1 MVLDQL
7 NMDSYSGIL
16 KDNGSNLT
24 EYTVP
29 GLVKTQVLLK
39 KDHACFG
46 FYCAFSGFIN
56 FLIYFM
62 FHNIA

>member
-7 NMDSYSGIL
+7 NIDSYGGIL

-29 GLVKTQVLLK
+29 GLVKTLVLLK
-39 KDHACFG
+39 NKNTCVLGFIVLFGVLLG
-46 FYCAFSGFIN
+46 FY
-56 FLIYFM
+56 
-62 FHNIA
+62 